1 MARVLA
7 ITLNPALDL
16 SIALDRLAPGTVQRA
31 NATQTMPAGKGNNV
45 ARVLA
50 AQGHAV
56 TVSGFLGSDNAGA
69 FEAAFAAWGV
79 NDAFVR
85 VAGATRTNVKL
96 SEDDGRVTDLNAAGI
111 HVSADDWAR
120 LERAIG
126 AIGVEALD
134 AVVLAGSLPPG
145 VVPAQLAALIGDL
158 RDRGVA
164 VWLDTSGAALA
175 AAVAAGPSVIK
186 PNTAELAELT
196 GHPVDTAADCEQ
208 AAATLLAD
216 GVECVCVSRGAQG
229 FLWCRAGR
237 NWLVRPPTVDVIS
250 TVCAGDTLLAGLLH
264 GQLSDWDEPASLRFA
279 AALSV
284 DAVRRLGV
292 GDAEAPDF
300 EVLCAQIEMERLEQT
315 SVEGADA
322 SAPFACAMDSRLP
335 DEGTS

>member
-7 ITLNPALDL
+7 MTLNPALDL

-50 AQGHAV
+50 AQGHEV
-56 TVSGFLGSDNAGA
+56 TVSGFLGSENAGA

-79 NDAFVR
+79 HDAFVR

-111 HVSADDWAR
+111 HVSTDDWTR
-120 LERAIG
+120 FERRIDS
-126 AIGVEALD
+126 IGVETMD

-145 VVPAQLAALIGDL
+145 VAPAQLAALI
-158 RDRGVA
+158 RHWRARGVA
-164 VWLDTSGAALA
+164 VWLDTSGNALA
-175 AAVAAGPSVIK
+175 AAVMAGPSVIK
-186 PNTAELAELT
+186 PNTKELAELT
-196 GHPVDTAADCEQ
+196 GHPVETAAACER
-208 AAATLLAD
+208 AAGTLLAD
-216 GVECVCVSRGAQG
+216 GVESVFVSRGAQG
-229 FLWCRAGR
+229 FLWCRADR
-237 NWLVRPPTVDVIS
+237 TWSVRPPAVDVIS

-264 GQLSDWDEPASLRFA
+264 GQLSNWDEPATLRFA

-284 DAVRRLGV
+284 DAVRQFGV
-292 GDAEAPDF
+292 GDADAPDF
-300 EVLCAQIEMERLEQT
+300 DALCAQIDIERLEYP
-315 SVEGADA
+315 SMAGADA
-322 SAPFACAMDSRLP
+322 LSPFACSMESRLP

>member
-16 SIALDRLAPGTVQRA
+16 SIALDQLAPGTVQRA
-31 NATQTMPAGKGNNV
+31 SATQTMPAGKGNNV

-50 AQGHAV
+50 AQGHEV

-69 FEAAFAAWGV
+69 FEAVFAAWGV
-79 NDAFVR
+79 DDAFVR

-96 SEDDGRVTDLNAAGI
+96 SEDDGRVTDINAAGI
-111 HVSADDWAR
+111 HVSPDDWTR
-120 LERAIG
+120 LERRLG
-126 AIGVEALD
+126 AIGVEAVD

-145 VVPAQLAALIGDL
+145 VAPAQLAALIGDL
-158 RDRGVA
+158 RARGVA

-186 PNTAELAELT
+186 PNTKELAELT
-196 GHPVDTAADCEQ
+196 GHSVDTAAACER
-208 AAATLLAD
+208 AAATLRAD
-216 GVECVCVSRGAQG
+216 GVESVCVSRGAEG

-237 NWLVRPPTVDVIS
+237 TWSVWPPAVNVIS

-264 GQLSDWDEPASLRFA
+264 GRLEKWDETATLRFA

-284 DAVRRLGV
+284 AAVRQLGV
-292 GDAEAPDF
+292 GDANAPDF
-300 EVLCAQIEMERLEQT
+300 DALCAQIEMERLDL
-315 SVEGADA
+315 SRVGADA
-322 SAPFACAMDSRLP
+322 LSPFESAIESRLP